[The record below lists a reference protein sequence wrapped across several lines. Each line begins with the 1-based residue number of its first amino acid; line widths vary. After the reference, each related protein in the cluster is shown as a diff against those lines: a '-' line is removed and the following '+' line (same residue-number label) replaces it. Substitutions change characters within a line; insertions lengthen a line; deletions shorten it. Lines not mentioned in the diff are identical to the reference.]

1 VTDVQTDRT
10 IYQGGTC
17 IGESQIEYSILK
29 ETVHCQMLTYS
40 VFVRK
45 SVSAEQTGGLAAKTT
60 TTDLDVPGRS
70 NPLLAVMLEDTLRLL
85 RSL

>member
-1 VTDVQTDRT
+1 
-10 IYQGGTC
+10 
-17 IGESQIEYSILK
+17 
-29 ETVHCQMLTYS
+29 MLTYS